1 MTRQSYSRSE
11 LRTERSPNHD
21 SGGPGRRKFLAG
33 TAAVVTL
40 ALAGCQGLSP
50 IRSEPSFGAQRELT
64 QMDGRE
70 RHLVFG
76 DEADPDVSFM
86 LRQDVPLPATPES
99 GPEWIPFSVVVHHR
113 KGLVTDHLSLR
124 LRAPPVD
131 RSVFDANIYLR
142 SPTTGDTPTF
152 TLDRDPTGWTV
163 IEAEDLGK
171 PSAGR
176 SSAPGEANI
185 HLGFILNPLSSHP
198 AEELTVDFEAELSE
212 PSPVGRDS
220 RTATG
225 RMTFP
230 LVRG

>member
-1 MTRQSYSRSE
+1 MTRQSYTRSE

-21 SGGPGRRKFLAG
+21 SGGPGRRKLLAG
-33 TAAVVTL
+33 TAAVATL

-99 GPEWIPFSVVVHHR
+99 GPEWVPFSVVVHHR

-142 SPTTGDTPTF
+142 SPATGDTPTF

-163 IEAEDLGK
+163 SRPRTSVSRPQGVQAPLAK
-171 PSAGR
+171 RTSTSVSPSIHCPATPPRNLPSSLRR
-176 SSAPGEANI
+176 S
-185 HLGFILNPLSSHP
+185 
-198 AEELTVDFEAELSE
+198 
-212 PSPVGRDS
+212 
-220 RTATG
+220 
-225 RMTFP
+225 
-230 LVRG
+230 